1 MYGWRI
7 DVWMLGWLILDE
19 WWDVRMDG
27 FLCIYILNLI
37 ELFFVDF
44 PSMKCSPLPVHLFR
58 LRLRLVFGSGQQKV
72 DRCNND
78 DVTSA
83 RMGRQSGFH
92 LVQSAYWKR
101 FKDVCTDGFVLSS
114 WLTCECTFLFLYW
127 VTVTV
132 YTDSENLWDSDNMV
146 QFRTGYMIQ
155 IIQQFDTDFNLGACW
170 GRELSKGMSSPVF
183 KAWLKETLE
192 ACWATHCCCYFLTCL
207 DWSHHILALGLI
219 WLVCAIPVQSSSIQ
233 LIMGVESFWVL
244 MRFGPMIGF
253 FW

>member
-1 MYGWRI
+1 
-7 DVWMLGWLILDE
+7 
-19 WWDVRMDG
+19 MDG

-114 WLTCECTFLFLYW
+114 WLTCECTFLF
-127 VTVTV
+127 
-132 YTDSENLWDSDNMV
+132 YTEPLSLC
-146 QFRTGYMIQ
+146 IQ
-155 IIQQFDTDFNLGACW
+155 TQRIFETQTTWYSSGRDT
-170 GRELSKGMSSPVF
+170 
-183 KAWLKETLE
+183 
-192 ACWATHCCCYFLTCL
+192 
-207 DWSHHILALGLI
+207 
-219 WLVCAIPVQSSSIQ
+219 
-233 LIMGVESFWVL
+233 
-244 MRFGPMIGF
+244 
-253 FW
+253 